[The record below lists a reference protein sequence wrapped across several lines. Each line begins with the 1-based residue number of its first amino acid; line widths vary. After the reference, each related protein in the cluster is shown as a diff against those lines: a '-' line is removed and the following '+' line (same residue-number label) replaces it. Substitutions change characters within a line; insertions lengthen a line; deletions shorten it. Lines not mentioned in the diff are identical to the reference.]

1 MREKVGGLVRD
12 LDVPVSAVCS
22 VSGVP
27 DGLVA
32 AKGIRAPG
40 LGIPGVRKIGIW
52 RRRGDKTL
60 VSVRRGRSAV
70 VLLLT
75 GSGPIDRNS
84 NHKRIRFE
92 VTAQVAEALAAV
104 GVASFRYDEHGVG
117 SSPGD
122 WRTVGLWDNVDD
134 AAAAVDMLRARPEID
149 PSGVAVAGHS
159 EGAVQAV
166 ALAARDRSIAGAIL
180 LAGSARNG
188 EEVLL
193 WQTRTILPTLPAQVR
208 FLLRVLPFDPAARV
222 SRNHA
227 RLKGTTEDVV
237 RMDGQRI
244 NAKWFREFLA
254 YNPADDLPKIEMPVL
269 AITGAKDLQV
279 NPDDLTII
287 ESSVGGPVATRLVPD
302 VTHSLRRQ
310 AGPPSLSKYKREV
323 REPVDAEVLRL
334 VTDWAG
340 RHLV

>member
-1 MREKVGGLVRD
+1 MSEIRFGDLVGTLT
-12 LDVPVSAVCS
+12 LPA
-22 VSGVP
+22 SG
-27 DGLVA
+27 DG
-32 AKGIRAPG
+32 PY
-40 LGIPGVRKIGIW
+40 P
-52 RRRGDKTL
+52 
-60 VSVRRGRSAV
+60 V

-104 GVASFRYDEHGVG
+104 GVASFRYDKRGVG
-117 SSPGD
+117 ASPGD
-122 WRTVGLWDNVDD
+122 WRKVGLWDNVDD

-149 PSGVAVAGHS
+149 PSRVAVAGHS

-166 ALAARDRSIAGAIL
+166 ALASRDLSLAGAIL

-188 EEVLL
+188 EELLL
-193 WQTRTILPTLPAQVR
+193 WQTRRILPTLPAPVR
-208 FLLRVLPFDPAARV
+208 FLLRVLPFDPVARV

-227 RLKGTTEDVV
+227 RLKATTEDVV

-254 YNPADDLPKIEMPVL
+254 YNPADDLPKIEAPVL
-269 AITGAKDLQV
+269 AVTGAKDLQV

-287 ESSVGGPVATRLVPD
+287 ESSAGGPVATHLVPH

-310 AGPPSLSKYKREV
+310 AGAPSLSKYKREV
-323 REPVDAEVLRL
+323 RGPVDAEVLGL

-340 RHLV
+340 RCLA

>member
-1 MREKVGGLVRD
+1 MSEIRFGDLVGTLT
-12 LDVPVSAVCS
+12 LPA
-22 VSGVP
+22 SG
-27 DGLVA
+27 DG
-32 AKGIRAPG
+32 PY
-40 LGIPGVRKIGIW
+40 P
-52 RRRGDKTL
+52 
-60 VSVRRGRSAV
+60 V

-92 VTAQVAEALAAV
+92 VTAQVAQALAAV
-104 GVASFRYDEHGVG
+104 GVASFRYDKRGVG
-117 SSPGD
+117 ASPGD
-122 WRTVGLWDNVDD
+122 WRKVGLWDNVDD

-149 PSGVAVAGHS
+149 PSRVAVAGHS

-166 ALAARDRSIAGAIL
+166 ALASRDRSLAGAIL

-188 EEVLL
+188 EELLL
-193 WQTRTILPTLPAQVR
+193 WQTRRILATLPAPVR
-208 FLLRVLPFDPAARV
+208 FLLRVLPFDPVARV

-227 RLKGTTEDVV
+227 RLKATTEDVV

-254 YNPADDLPKIEMPVL
+254 YNPADDLPKIEAPVL
-269 AITGAKDLQV
+269 AVTGAKDLQV

-287 ESSVGGPVATRLVPD
+287 ESSAGGPVVTHLVPD

-310 AGPPSLSKYKREV
+310 AGAPSLSKYKREV
-323 REPVDAEVLRL
+323 RGPVDAEVLGL

-340 RHLV
+340 RHLA